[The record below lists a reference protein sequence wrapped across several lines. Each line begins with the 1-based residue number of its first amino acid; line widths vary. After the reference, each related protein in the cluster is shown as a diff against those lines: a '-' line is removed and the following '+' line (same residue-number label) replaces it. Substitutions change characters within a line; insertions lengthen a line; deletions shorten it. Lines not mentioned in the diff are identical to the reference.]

1 MIYSVYVR
9 KSSNYTDID
18 NMFPF
23 YQYVVTTVYV
33 NHFIAS
39 SVSLTIW
46 SVALIALG
54 DTSLNKITSP
64 KMQ

>member
-39 SVSLTIW
+39 SVSLTI
-46 SVALIALG
+46 
-54 DTSLNKITSP
+54 
-64 KMQ
+64 